1 MTNRL
6 VAMAEDAVLQSGI
19 DPVRALASARAIHAA
34 ASGMGAVE
42 PAVVALRA
50 MALASRELGDLE
62 AAELHLRQAIA
73 TGDAPT
79 DRLAQAR
86 LSLVTVRT
94 QRGHPLQALRIAAMA
109 WAYLSPLDRAKLDT
123 QRAVALAHLGRYQEA
138 VASCD
143 RAVAVLAQA
152 PGTVDDQRFLA
163 GGLLNRG
170 LVHAYQSRWRQ
181 ATADIA
187 ACLRLSQSAGLAH
200 LARLAAANLPFLAV
214 RQGDVAAAFAHY
226 RACEDT
232 LFGFPERLATMRADF
247 AGALLAA
254 QLPGEARAMLSL
266 AVPELEAAGA
276 QAALA
281 EARLLLAQ
289 VELLTGDA
297 RQALAVAGRAA
308 AELRAH
314 GRESA
319 APLAAEVALRARIV
333 LEPPSPGLLAELL
346 ECAREL
352 AATSCAAGAA
362 ALRLAAAEL
371 ALALDDT
378 GTATTQ
384 LALLDPRAA
393 AHTTEPRRLPL
404 MIDAPTLAMRR
415 MTRLASPQQAEHLAG
430 ADDDLDEVPPLV
442 RWHAAALLARINDDR
457 TAAFS
462 AVLRG
467 LRDLGADAER
477 FDDPSLRAHRVRAGA
492 RLASF
497 GLSLAIERGGPE
509 AVFGWAERWRS
520 VCGGRPVAPALD
532 SVTSALG
539 EAALVEFLCHDGAL
553 LVLVVTAAG
562 CALRRLGD
570 VTSVAEAVI
579 RLRYGLRRAS
589 LGDGAHASDDP
600 RRDPVAV
607 EAAALEGTL
616 FGPIADLV
624 AQRPLVV
631 VPAGPLHTLPWS
643 VLPMLRGRP
652 VSVTPSAAA
661 WLSARTRRTAPPDG
675 SAPPDRSVPPGWAA
689 PLDAV
694 LSPPATS
701 PGPTVP
707 AAPVTSCDR
716 TTLRDDAV
724 SGAGSVLSRAVPG
737 DGVLGGA
744 VAGGGAVLGGAVAGG
759 GAVLGDAVGGGGAVP
774 SDGAVRPGG
783 VVPISGASARGGE
796 PLVVAAAGPGLEH
809 AEEEVRRVVGAHRRA
824 EQVPARADDV
834 IAALGRA
841 DVLHL
846 AAHGTFHSRSP
857 LLSSIELEDR
867 PLMAYDLLPL
877 SMPPGLVVLSACDSG
892 MARVPA
898 EGAPLGL
905 AGTFLAQ
912 GASCVVG
919 GLIPVPDEEALAL
932 MTAFHDLL
940 AAGTAPAVA
949 LAEAGSR
956 TGVLGFTCFGAGELP
971 VTALRDTRPTAP
983 DSGP

>member
-73 TGDAPT
+73 TGDAPA

-297 RQALAVAGRAA
+297 RQALAVAARAA

-415 MTRLASPQQAEHLAG
+415 MTRLASPLQAEHLAG
-430 ADDDLDEVPPLV
+430 ADDDPDEVPPLV

-520 VCGGRPVAPALD
+520 VCGGRPIAPALD

-562 CALRRLGD
+562 CELRRLGD

-643 VLPMLRGRP
+643 VLPVLRGRP

-661 WLSARTRRTAPPDG
+661 WLSARTRRTAPPDRTTPPDG
-675 SAPPDRSVPPGWAA
+675 SAPPDRSVPPGRAAPGLAA

-701 PGPTVP
+701 R
-707 AAPVTSCDR
+707 DR
-716 TTLRDDAV
+716 TALRDDAV
-724 SGAGSVLSRAVPG
+724 SGAGSVLSRALAG
-737 DGVLGGA
+737 D
-744 VAGGGAVLGGAVAGG
+744 GAVLGGAVAGG
-759 GAVLGDAVGGGGAVP
+759 GSVAGGGAVP
-774 SDGAVRPGG
+774 SDGGVRPGG

-949 LAEAGSR
+949 LAQAGSR

-983 DSGP
+983 DPGP